1 MGGKKHLKKMISF
14 LKASALCTH
23 EFDSKSNNVNFP
35 VVFLVPTTCNWPL
48 NFALHHSL
56 LIVKCNLLPL
66 NICKTKKATSLWKS
80 KIWMLICSKQPTM
93 NILFLPLS
101 LLFKGIQDFSSLP
114 PLPEVAS
121 ENGMADGTRR
131 CSWGGFLSFSLT
143 SVAWC

>member
-1 MGGKKHLKKMISF
+1 MISF

-56 LIVKCNLLPL
+56 LIAKCNLLPL

-80 KIWMLICSKQPTM
+80 KIWIADMLKAANNEYSVLT
-93 NILFLPLS
+93 PL
-101 LLFKGIQDFSSLP
+101 LII
-114 PLPEVAS
+114 
-121 ENGMADGTRR
+121 
-131 CSWGGFLSFSLT
+131 
-143 SVAWC
+143 